1 VTPAAQAQEETA
13 FVSKPAAK
21 GKASTT
27 NVAVRFQASVVPIE
41 DTQKIRVLFNN
52 PCEKAVLITIEDER
66 GRMVYQKYCRNA
78 QYVGDFEMS
87 QLGDGTYSVAVS
99 EITKGGF
106 AANSYTQ
113 TFQIGSKTERSLR
126 PINPKLQKNFT
137 PSAITR
143 SGGSEQPGERTQL

>member
-1 VTPAAQAQEETA
+1 
-13 FVSKPAAK
+13 
-21 GKASTT
+21 
-27 NVAVRFQASVVPIE
+27 
-41 DTQKIRVLFNN
+41 VLFNN